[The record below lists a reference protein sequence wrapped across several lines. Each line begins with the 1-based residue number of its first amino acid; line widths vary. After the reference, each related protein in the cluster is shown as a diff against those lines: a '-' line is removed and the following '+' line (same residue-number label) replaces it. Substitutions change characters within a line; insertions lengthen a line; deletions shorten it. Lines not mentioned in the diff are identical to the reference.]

1 MSASSFLIFNLLL
14 LAVVLESDLGRR
26 KISLFRVIRPLV
38 GAAVVAPFFIAA
50 PATSWWGLTLELG
63 GAAAG
68 LCLGLAAAALLP
80 VRWDPPSRRACSY
93 GGAGYAALWVTLSVA
108 RYGFAYS
115 AQHFFPRPLG
125 EFLAIH
131 YLAPSVIADALI
143 FLFLAMYLTRTA
155 SLILRR
161 HITTARARHAAGR
174 AKQDAASS

>member
-38 GAAVVAPFFIAA
+38 GAAAIAPFFIAA

-80 VRWDPPSRRACSY
+80 VRWDPQSRRACSY
-93 GGAGYAALWVTLSVA
+93 GGAGYAALCT
-108 RYGFAYS
+108 
-115 AQHFFPRPLG
+115 
-125 EFLAIH
+125 
-131 YLAPSVIADALI
+131 
-143 FLFLAMYLTRTA
+143 
-155 SLILRR
+155 
-161 HITTARARHAAGR
+161 
-174 AKQDAASS
+174 AASWRISAGGPPASTCRRCPRRSAGSWRGACSALSPRAARSTSPTCGRWFAGSAR